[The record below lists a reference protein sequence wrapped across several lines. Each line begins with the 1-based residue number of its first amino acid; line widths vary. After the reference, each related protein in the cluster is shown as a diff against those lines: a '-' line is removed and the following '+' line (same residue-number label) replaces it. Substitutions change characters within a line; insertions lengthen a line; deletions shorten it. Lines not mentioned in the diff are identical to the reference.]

1 MLAWVLPSPGSI
13 PGFGSG
19 FPRDLGE
26 GRGRRALLVPAGFLL
41 GLSLLLLLQKWVS
54 RSGPEAFLCLSFPT
68 CEAGVVA
75 PRSGVVEG
83 CGEHPAGQNRGQAPG
98 LEAGSLP
105 AEAGA
110 EIIPR
115 AELKEVPRPWRR
127 AESTHTAP

>member
-26 GRGRRALLVPAGFLL
+26 GRGCRAPMVPAGCLL
-41 GLSLLLLLQKWVS
+41 GLCLLLSLQKWVS
-54 RSGPEAFLCLSFPT
+54 GRGPEALSCLGFPT
-68 CEAGVVA
+68 REAGVVA

-83 CGEHPAGQNRGQAPG
+83 CGEHPAGQNQGQAPG
-98 LEAGSLP
+98 LEARSLP
-105 AEAGA
+105 AEAGG

-115 AELKEVPRPWRR
+115 PELK
-127 AESTHTAP
+127 